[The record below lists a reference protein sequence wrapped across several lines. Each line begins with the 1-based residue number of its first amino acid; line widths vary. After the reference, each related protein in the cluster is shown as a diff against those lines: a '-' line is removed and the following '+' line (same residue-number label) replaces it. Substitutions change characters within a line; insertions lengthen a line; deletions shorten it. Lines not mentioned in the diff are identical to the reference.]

1 MEITSLI
8 LGMLSVVA
16 VIAIAVIVKG
26 MVKIVKLEKELK
38 NTQESIEWRDR
49 NNSDA
54 NREIYDRLSMMDEHA
69 YRQLEEIK
77 RDLISYVDY
86 RIDKLQSKSK
96 EAIK

>member
-1 MEITSLI
+1 MEITSFI

-26 MVKIVKLEKELK
+26 MVKITKLEKELK

-77 RDLISYVDY
+77 RDLISYVDS
-86 RIDKLQSKSK
+86 RIDKLQSKK
-96 EAIK
+96 EATK